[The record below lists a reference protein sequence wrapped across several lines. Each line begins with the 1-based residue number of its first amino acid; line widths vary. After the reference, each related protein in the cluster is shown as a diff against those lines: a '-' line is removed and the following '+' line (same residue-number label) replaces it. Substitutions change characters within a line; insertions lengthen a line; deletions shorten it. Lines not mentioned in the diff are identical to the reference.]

1 MHPLLKC
8 PLQKLTSFW
17 FLALFVLGFSQAGH
31 GAYRVYKLRVVS
43 YNERNRPSTQ
53 SAVLTTL
60 DPNQYQNYHSGYGRM
75 EVQLVDTWYCPG
87 DTSFKRYCSKP
98 KDRRLQR
105 GLASEFAPKR
115 DALPSNL
122 APVIP

>member
-1 MHPLLKC
+1 MLKNRPC
-8 PLQKLTSFW
+8 PLQKRTSFW
-17 FLALFVLGFSQAGH
+17 FLTLFVLGFSQLGY

-53 SAVLTTL
+53 TAVLTTL
-60 DPNQYQNYHSGYGRM
+60 DPNQYQNYYSGYGRM
-75 EVQLVDTWYCPG
+75 DIKLVDTWYCPG
-87 DTSFKRYCSKP
+87 DTSFKGYCLKP

-115 DALPSNL
+115 DALPFKL
-122 APVIP
+122 QPVIP